1 MEVLTMAFAGKNV
14 LQKMVFAQLGKHATQ
29 KQMYVTKIRAKPGKI
44 VTLWSAK
51 TDNALNVYQDGMK
64 T

>member
-1 MEVLTMAFAGKNV
+1 MAFAEKNV
-14 LQKMVFAQLGKHATQ
+14 LRKMVFAQLGKNATQ
-29 KQMYVTKIRAKPGKI
+29 KQMYVIKNRAKLGKI